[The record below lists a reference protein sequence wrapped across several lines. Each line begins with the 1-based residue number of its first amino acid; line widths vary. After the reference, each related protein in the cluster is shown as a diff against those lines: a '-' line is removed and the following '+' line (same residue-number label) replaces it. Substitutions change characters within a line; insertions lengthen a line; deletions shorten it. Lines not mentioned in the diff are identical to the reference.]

1 MAVSSCPCPKL
12 FVASSFEC
20 RSDSS
25 SSADQPSQGRSNSA
39 RHGTT
44 PFLSGAG
51 MSSLILK
58 FPPNFVRQ
66 LSTKARRNCSN
77 IGVAQIVAASWSNNS
92 AAGSPSAA
100 AAAAAAAASAI
111 PAAEPAKTL
120 AGNEVAGIDSS
131 DNKNVSVVQLEDLS
145 SDLEYKSFL
154 SSDGSIA
161 VHAGKNS
168 NLISLF
174 FSESIIIII
183 INFFMVV

>member
-1 MAVSSCPCPKL
+1 
-12 FVASSFEC
+12 
-20 RSDSS
+20 
-25 SSADQPSQGRSNSA
+25 
-39 RHGTT
+39 
-44 PFLSGAG
+44 

-92 AAGSPSAA
+92 AAGAPSAAA

-120 AGNEVAGIDSS
+120 AGNEVVGIDSS

-161 VHAGKNS
+161 VHAGKHS

-174 FSESIIIII
+174 F
-183 INFFMVV
+183 F

>member
-1 MAVSSCPCPKL
+1 
-12 FVASSFEC
+12 
-20 RSDSS
+20 
-25 SSADQPSQGRSNSA
+25 
-39 RHGTT
+39 
-44 PFLSGAG
+44 

-92 AAGSPSAA
+92 AAGAPSAAA

-111 PAAEPAKTL
+111 PAADPAATL

-161 VHAGKNS
+161 VHAGKHS

-174 FSESIIIII
+174 F
-183 INFFMVV
+183 F

>member
-1 MAVSSCPCPKL
+1 
-12 FVASSFEC
+12 
-20 RSDSS
+20 
-25 SSADQPSQGRSNSA
+25 
-39 RHGTT
+39 
-44 PFLSGAG
+44 

-92 AAGSPSAA
+92 AAGAPSAA

-111 PAAEPAKTL
+111 PAAEPAKNL

-161 VHAGKNS
+161 VHAGKHL

-174 FSESIIIII
+174 F
-183 INFFMVV
+183 F